1 MIFFV
6 VTPHCASV
14 DNYRQCAYMNN
25 PSSRV
30 CVRALCIVPHEPR
43 APSMP
48 PPHPTC
54 EICCARPARQGG
66 CARCGYA
73 ACRAC
78 AQRCALEAP
87 GEPRCAS
94 CAREWDAAEQKHRL
108 GAVFV
113 ARPLRAARRA
123 RLVARERARLADAA
137 PLAHRETRRRA
148 LRKAL
153 RESARLLYEGGDPA
167 QLVRHRTLVHALDAL
182 ETAPRTPAG
191 PRCAHAH
198 CPGFL
203 LGGSSSEDARRACGT
218 CARVTCARCG
228 EALEEKEDKQHV
240 CDEAVVASRE
250 AIAAQ
255 CRPCAGCGAPSARTE
270 GCPVMWCAHCHA
282 FWHWDTG
289 RLVHSGAPP
298 HNPDHRAWLARGGA
312 HAPREVDDVP
322 CGGLP
327 DDAAMQWA
335 LMREFAQ
342 HLDVHPTVPSLL
354 DALQALRVAQRLRH
368 AHPLAWQ
375 EARETEPLRV
385 ALLVGDVGVDE
396 FARRLERQD
405 RDLRYKRDVGLAL
418 EALVLAGA
426 DVFQR
431 FCAHAPCAEVAYE
444 LEALR
449 RVVDGALQDV
459 GRAHGR
465 TAPRLSALWRWKLP
479 HQRRAAPAP
488 PQA

>member
-1 MIFFV
+1 
-6 VTPHCASV
+6 
-14 DNYRQCAYMNN
+14 
-25 PSSRV
+25 
-30 CVRALCIVPHEPR
+30 
-43 APSMP
+43 MP
-48 PPHPTC
+48 NSPTC
-54 EICCARPARQGG
+54 EICCARSAHQGG

-94 CAREWDAAEQKHRL
+94 CAREWDAAEQKRRL

-123 RLVARERARLADAA
+123 RLVARERARLAEAA
-137 PLAHRETRRRA
+137 PLADRETRRRS
-148 LRKAL
+148 LRAAL
-153 RESARLLYEGGDPA
+153 RESARRLYEGGPA
-167 QLVRHRTLVHALDAL
+167 QLAHHRALVHALAAL
-182 ETAPRTPAG
+182 EAAPRAAVVG
-191 PRCAHAH
+191 PRCAHAP

-203 LGGSSSEDARRACGT
+203 MGGGGSATTSAAEGADARRACGT

-228 EALEEKEDKQHV
+228 EALAASGGEQDVHV
-240 CDEAVVASRE
+240 CDADVVASRQ
-250 AIAAQ
+250 AIAAE
-255 CRPCAGCGAPSARTE
+255 CRPCAACGAPTARTE

-289 RLVHSGAPP
+289 QLVRGAGGAPP
-298 HNPDHRAWLARGGA
+298 HNPDHRAWLARGAGA
-312 HAPREVDDVP
+312 GSAPPREVDDVP

-327 DDAAMQWA
+327 DFAALQWP
-335 LMREFAQ
+335 LMREFSR
-342 HLDVHPTVPSLL
+342 LMDVHTSVPYVL
-354 DALQALRVAQRLRH
+354 DALRAVYVAQRLRH

-426 DVFQR
+426 DIFQR
-431 FCAHAPCAEVAYE
+431 FCAHAPCAAVAAE

-449 RVVDGALQDV
+449 RVVDGALEDV

-465 TAPRLSALWRWKLP
+465 TAPRLGAAWRWQLP